1 MRRYAQSW
9 HTQGMEQALVLFQS
23 VFSSLHPF
31 VSFICWLLWSSRD
44 ACVCPSPWNGTT
56 VNCCVWLGRRA
67 APAACNTGLCTE
79 DKDGGAQGWCTIPAA
94 VQSGT
99 AENQLS
105 AAHRALLNGGLCSV
119 GPQGRYD
126 VSNQWLEAKLVM
138 LKHGLSSSEA
148 HVSQH
153 SLGPTT
159 FSAREHAEAATVQ
172 QP

>member
-1 MRRYAQSW
+1 MHNTCCSTVW
-9 HTQGMEQALVLFQS
+9 H
-23 VFSSLHPF
+23 
-31 VSFICWLLWSSRD
+31 SRKP
-44 ACVCPSPWNGTT
+44 AKCCTPGTSE
-56 VNCCVWLGRRA
+56 W
-67 APAACNTGLCTE
+67 
-79 DKDGGAQGWCTIPAA
+79 
-94 VQSGT
+94 
-99 AENQLS
+99 
-105 AAHRALLNGGLCSV
+105 GLCSV